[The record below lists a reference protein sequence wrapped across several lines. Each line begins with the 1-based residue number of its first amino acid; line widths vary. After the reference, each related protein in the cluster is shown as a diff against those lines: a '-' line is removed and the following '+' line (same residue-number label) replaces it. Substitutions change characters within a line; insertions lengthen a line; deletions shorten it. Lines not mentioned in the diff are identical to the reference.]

1 MAPYLAEDL
10 LIRYLKTFVLLILI
24 MSLAN
29 SRLRLHAFI
38 IVTVISI
45 GYYGVYGGLVGVIS
59 GGNSQFTGPPGSHI
73 DDNNHLALAIV
84 VIIPLMNYL
93 RMYSENK
100 LVRLAFLGSMGLS
113 VITVLVTYSRGGFLG
128 LSAMGAMFWWK
139 SKHKLVSLIVIA
151 VLAVPAFLM
160 MPQKWWDRMDTIETA
175 SENDSSFQSRLAA
188 WETAF
193 NLAVANPILGGGFS
207 ATQSPAVYG
216 QYKPAGDPTI
226 MRAAH
231 SIYFQ
236 VLGDLGFVGLTVFL
250 MIFFTGWLNSVAVV
264 RKGSKLPGMEW
275 AVDLSKMIQVSMAGY
290 LVAGAAL
297 SMAYYDVTLALIV
310 VLARLR
316 TIVDDEQKRVTGPVS
331 FYRMDSQSTL
341 PRSNT

>member
-10 LIRYLKTFVLLILI
+10 LIRYLKTFFLLVMV

-29 SRLRLHAFI
+29 SRLRLHALI
-38 IVTVISI
+38 LVIVISI
-45 GYYGVYGGLVGVIS
+45 GYFGVYGGLVGIIS
-59 GGNSQFTGPPGSHI
+59 GGNSQFTGAPSSEI
-73 DDNNHLALAIV
+73 SDNNHLALAIV
-84 VIIPLMNYL
+84 VTIPLMNYI

-100 LVRLAFLGSMGLS
+100 YVRMILLGSMGLS

-128 LSAMGAMFWWK
+128 LSVMGAAFWWR
-139 SKHKLVSLIVIA
+139 SKHKLVSLVVIA
-151 VLAVPAFLM
+151 VLVIPAFQL
-160 MPQKWWDRMDTIETA
+160 MPQKWWDRMDTIENA
-175 SENDSSFQSRLAA
+175 SEEDASFQSRLAS

-193 NLAVANPILGGGFS
+193 NLAVANPVLGGGFS

-216 QYKPAGDPTI
+216 QYKPSGDSTV

-236 VLGDLGFVGLTVFL
+236 VLGDMGFVGLTIFL
-250 MIFFTGWLNSVAVV
+250 MIFFSGWLNSVAII
-264 RKGSKLPGMEW
+264 RQGNRMPGMEW

-297 SMAYYDVTLALIV
+297 SMAYYDVTLTLIV
-310 VLARLR
+310 VLACLR
-316 TIVDDEQKRVTGPVS
+316 TLVVQESKKISSAGAAQGERAKLAVNRNLE
-331 FYRMDSQSTL
+331 
-341 PRSNT
+341 